1 MKKKIWGICF
11 LLAISLAGCGKEE
24 ENIEPEHMTADREEE
39 NIEPEYVTENREEVN
54 AESEHAADRKE
65 ENHETEKGFSFADVK
80 NLEFYFAS
88 GAGGWH
94 TEMQI
99 KADGSFSGVFLDS
112 DMGDCSEEYPNGVC
126 YYCEFSGTFEEPE
139 KIDET
144 TYSTEIAAI
153 ELSKEAGTEE
163 IIDGILYRYST
174 PYGLD
179 EAEKILIYQKGSKT
193 SNLPEEYM
201 NWVRNDMKDSD
212 AAELP
217 FYGLYNVKAQNGF
230 SSYEVSEDDFSEYL
244 GQMEAKAEEIR
255 NSLQGDFLSQG
266 DMNVMAEDL
275 YKTWDEVLNQ
285 LWSKLKGKLSEEE
298 FQVLLEEQRA
308 WITKKEAEVEEA
320 GKEVE
325 GGSLYPLLT
334 YTTAA
339 DLTEERVYE
348 LYELLK

>member
-1 MKKKIWGICF
+1 MKKRILGIC
-11 LLAISLAGCGKEE
+11 LLLSISLAGCGKEV
-24 ENIEPEHMTADREEE
+24 IQEPEH
-39 NIEPEYVTENREEVN
+39 V
-54 AESEHAADRKE
+54 AADRKE
-65 ENHETEKGFSFADVK
+65 EVIREAEDVSADRKEEKQENESANTFSFADVE

-88 GAGGWH
+88 GAGGWC
-94 TEMQI
+94 TVMQM
-99 KADGSFSGVFLDS
+99 KADGSFSGVYFDS
-112 DMGDCSEEYPNGVC
+112 DMGDWSEEYPNGTC
-126 YYCEFSGTFEEPE
+126 YYCEFSGKFTEPE
-139 KIDET
+139 KVDED
-144 TYSTEIAAI
+144 TYSTEIEAI

-179 EAEKILIYQKGSKT
+179 EAEKILIYRKGSKI

-201 NWVRNDMKDSD
+201 SWVRNDMVDPD
-212 AAELP
+212 ATELP
-217 FYGLYNVKAQNGF
+217 FYGLYNEKAQNGF
-230 SSYEVSEDDFSEYL
+230 SSYEVTEDSFAEYL
-244 GQMEAKAEEIR
+244 DEMKGKAEEIR
-255 NSLQGDFLSQG
+255 NSLQEDSLSQG
-266 DMNVMAEDL
+266 DMNVMAADL
-275 YKTWDEVLNQ
+275 YKIWDEVLNQ
-285 LWSKLKGKLSEEE
+285 LWSKLKDELSEEE

-308 WITKKEAEVEEA
+308 WIAKKEAEVEEA